1 MLKNFKKNIKQ
12 KGIAALPMIMVL
24 GMLTLVIAVGVTSVA
39 FSELMISQGS
49 YQSTRALSYAEAG
62 ARDALWKI
70 SHNKNYSCVTTDC
83 YTIDFTTSGCSG
95 DTGCAK
101 VSVSAALGDTANPK
115 VITSKGVVGVNSRTL
130 QVSVVLD
137 NGTNDTTLQY
147 GLISSTTWTEL
158 TN

>member
-1 MLKNFKKNIKQ
+1 MKKLFKKNTKQ
-12 KGIAALPMIMVL
+12 KGIAALPVIMVL
-24 GMLTLVIAVGVTSVA
+24 GMLTLAIAVGVTSVA

-49 YQSTRALSYAEAG
+49 SQSTRALSYAEAG

-70 SHNKNYSCVTTDC
+70 SHNKNYSCATTDC
-83 YTIDFTTSGCSG
+83 YTIDFITNGCSAL
-95 DTGCAK
+95 TGCAK
-101 VSVSAALGDTANPK
+101 VSVSSAAGDVANPK
-115 VITSKGVVGVNSRTL
+115 VITSKGTVGVNSRTL

-147 GLISSTTWTEL
+147 GLITSTTWTEL